1 MLTSEYLDIT
11 SVNLG
16 TLYIATNSAIYSKQK
31 ITRVQAS
38 MCWAALIPARQG
50 PKKIVKQH

>member
-38 MCWAALIPARQG
+38 MCWAALIPA
-50 PKKIVKQH
+50 